1 MIAFFAC
8 VGVASLIGAAA
19 VCGIIYLANI
29 DGRLR

>member
-8 VGVASLIGAAA
+8 VGVVALIGAAA
-19 VCGIIYLANI
+19 VCAVAYLANI

>member
-1 MIAFFAC
+1 MILLLAC
-8 VGVASLIGAAA
+8 IGVASLIGAAV